1 VRLKKTI
8 SEIEPSW
15 LTGRTVLVRVDYN
28 VPVDGRHVTDD
39 RRIRL
44 SLPTL
49 ELLLGAGAK
58 VVLLSHLGRPR
69 GIAVPELSLAPA
81 VDCLG
86 SLLGMSVEL
95 ITDTDPSTMASA
107 VRGASGECV
116 LMLENTRFLEGDV
129 ANDPELAMAWAE
141 LGELFVNDAFGTT
154 HRAHASTSGLAQAMV
169 ARGYEAVSGLLVARE
184 LRFLDEALRA
194 PERPLTAILGGAK
207 ISGKIDVID
216 AFLSRVDHLLI
227 GGAMANTFMRALGLE
242 TGSSLVEEDRVALAA
257 ELIEKGG
264 EQLVLP
270 VDYIVSR
277 DIKAGAETRVLDR
290 SKISNGDRI
299 VDIGPKTRAHFTEV
313 IGWSKSI
320 VWNGPMGVFEIE
332 SFSEGTVGIAHAVA
346 DACDR
351 GALGVIG
358 GGDSGAA
365 VEQAGVASRV
375 THVSTGGGASLQLF
389 GGATLPGIDS
399 LTDKS

>member
-1 VRLKKTI
+1 MRLKKTI

-58 VVLLSHLGRPR
+58 VVLLSHLGRPG

-141 LGELFVNDAFGTT
+141 LG
-154 HRAHASTSGLAQAMV
+154 
-169 ARGYEAVSGLLVARE
+169 
-184 LRFLDEALRA
+184 
-194 PERPLTAILGGAK
+194 
-207 ISGKIDVID
+207 
-216 AFLSRVDHLLI
+216 
-227 GGAMANTFMRALGLE
+227 
-242 TGSSLVEEDRVALAA
+242 
-257 ELIEKGG
+257 
-264 EQLVLP
+264 
-270 VDYIVSR
+270 
-277 DIKAGAETRVLDR
+277 
-290 SKISNGDRI
+290 
-299 VDIGPKTRAHFTEV
+299 
-313 IGWSKSI
+313 
-320 VWNGPMGVFEIE
+320 
-332 SFSEGTVGIAHAVA
+332 
-346 DACDR
+346 
-351 GALGVIG
+351 
-358 GGDSGAA
+358 
-365 VEQAGVASRV
+365 
-375 THVSTGGGASLQLF
+375 
-389 GGATLPGIDS
+389 
-399 LTDKS
+399 